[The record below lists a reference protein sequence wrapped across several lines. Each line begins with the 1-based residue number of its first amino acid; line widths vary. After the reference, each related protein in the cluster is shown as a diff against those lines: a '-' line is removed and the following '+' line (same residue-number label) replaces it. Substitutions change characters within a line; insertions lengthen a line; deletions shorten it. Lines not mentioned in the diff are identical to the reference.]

1 MICHQT
7 CSASSSQHTGYHSW
21 LTVPQQQG
29 VFWNEKVELQSM
41 WIWIHNGRCWWS
53 AKGTLTWLLW
63 NLLTAKYF
71 LTYFFWEASSHR
83 SQQLLGLSSPGERE
97 GRKRAVF
104 EGATLVGILFL
115 ASLLC
120 VCRSF
125 AFGQTDSSSY
135 IHDTQR
141 AEERGGDCNA
151 TWFLGFKMVSSSLA
165 ECCCPKDAQ
174 KSIKVV

>member
-63 NLLTAKYF
+63 NFLTAKYF

-83 SQQLLGLSSPGERE
+83 SQQLLGLSSTGERE

-104 EGATLVGILFL
+104 EGATLVGILNQKTKTEHRIPHP
-115 ASLLC
+115 ACSWPLC
-120 VCRSF
+120 FVSVDHSPSVK
-125 AFGQTDSSSY
+125 QTA
-135 IHDTQR
+135 HHTFMTHREQR
-141 AEERGGDCNA
+141 NGAETVMLPG
-151 TWFLGFKMVSSSLA
+151 S
-165 ECCCPKDAQ
+165 
-174 KSIKVV
+174 